1 MLRPDGEPSAEDQAA
16 AWLISGQWKQQ
27 LEESIPQLQQ
37 NTQAGVQSACLLL
50 AGTHQQAQ
58 AMWHYVLLQWPAW
71 KASLQEDAEI
81 VLEYAL
87 GYIPAWLAILYASA
101 LRACHDLAAS
111 APVQQ
116 LVTATAAA
124 LAAAE
129 ASAVAV
135 VEAAQRSVQQT
146 AQLVQKLLPPG
157 CAPPCLCDLL
167 QGIDIA
173 G

>member
-1 MLRPDGEPSAEDQAA
+1 MLPRPGPARRGRMQRPDGEPSAADQAA

-27 LEESIPQLQQ
+27 LEEGVPQLQQ
-37 NTQAGVQSACLLL
+37 KAQAGVQSACLLL
-50 AGTHQQAQ
+50 AGAHQQAQ
-58 AMWHYVLLQWPAW
+58 AMWQYVLLNWPAW

-87 GYIPAWLAILYASA
+87 GYIPAWLAVLYASA
-101 LRACHDLAAS
+101 LRACHELAAS

-124 LAAAE
+124 VAAAE
-129 ASAVAV
+129 ASALAV
-135 VEAAQRSVQQT
+135 TEAAQRSMHQT

-157 CAPPCLCDLL
+157 
-167 QGIDIA
+167 
-173 G
+173 